1 MMLYD
6 SDAVKM
12 KYRVHK
18 GILNLVKHISQLD
31 EEDLANEVL
40 QEQRKHSWPG
50 LSKEAENIAND
61 LDIDGLYDGHISKK
75 EFKRKVRD
83 AIEKCN
89 DAEIKKDMESYKK
102 MKIMEEETN
111 KNNKFIK
118 KEDISNG
125 RILFRH
131 RSEMYE
137 SKGNYKQRY
146 KDTNLLCDSC
156 ESEVDDY
163 LHVLYC
169 SSYKELRDG
178 KSLKNDTDLAIYLK
192 KVLRIRT
199 NLSLET

>member
-1 MMLYD
+1 MSTD
-6 SDAVKM
+6 RKQTNRRQTD
-12 KYRVHK
+12 
-18 GILNLVKHISQLD
+18 LVL
-31 EEDLANEVL
+31 EVTP
-40 QEQRKHSWPG
+40 QRGSP
-50 LSKEAENIAND
+50 
-61 LDIDGLYDGHISKK
+61 
-75 EFKRKVRD
+75 
-83 AIEKCN
+83 
-89 DAEIKKDMESYKK
+89 
-102 MKIMEEETN
+102 
-111 KNNKFIK
+111 K

-192 KVLRIRT
+192 KVLRITT
-199 NLSLET
+199 NLSLER